1 MSLSDLVTPEAVIVP
16 LRATSSKQALQ
27 EMSERAA
34 QLCGVP
40 SRVIS
45 DAIRQ
50 RERLGATS
58 VGGGIAIPH
67 AKILN
72 IPSIFAVFARL
83 EKPVDFDARDG
94 APVDLICMLIAPE
107 GAGADHLKALSRIAR
122 ALHDPALVARL
133 RGAKD
138 AAALYLL
145 LMRASESRAA

>member
-1 MSLSDLVTPEAVIVP
+1 MSLNDLISPESVIAP
-16 LRATSSKQALQ
+16 LRAASSKQALQ

-34 QLCGVP
+34 SLCGVP

-50 RERLGATS
+50 RERLGATG

-83 EKPVDFDARDG
+83 EKPVDFASRDG
-94 APVDLICMLIAPE
+94 IPVDLICMLIAPE
-107 GAGADHLKALSRIAR
+107 FAGADHLKALSRIAR
-122 ALHDPALVARL
+122 VLHEPAFVTRL

-145 LMRASESRAA
+145 LTQVPESRAA